1 MLPNLMPE
9 LDQLLSAL
17 FLVALLLYLI
27 PAVFGLGSSTKGRQW
42 FQRGAILT
50 LGTAIAI
57 AVVASV
63 IWFTR
68 WRLNILLAHSF
79 GPDLNGLNQAR
90 VIVSTTRHT
99 EHGFCP
105 MVSARALNVDG
116 TSLAF
121 FHQPGMRPQR
131 IGTSSG

>member
-1 MLPNLMPE
+1 MPE

-27 PAVFGLGSSTKGRQW
+27 PAVFGLGRSTEGRLW

-63 IWFTR
+63 IWFT
-68 WRLNILLAHSF
+68 L
-79 GPDLNGLNQAR
+79 
-90 VIVSTTRHT
+90 
-99 EHGFCP
+99 
-105 MVSARALNVDG
+105 
-116 TSLAF
+116 
-121 FHQPGMRPQR
+121 
-131 IGTSSG
+131 

>member
-1 MLPNLMPE
+1 MATQPNLMPD
-9 LDQLLSAL
+9 LDQLLRAL

-27 PAVFGLGSSTKGRQW
+27 PAVFGLGGSAERRRW

-68 WRLNILLAHSF
+68 
-79 GPDLNGLNQAR
+79 
-90 VIVSTTRHT
+90 
-99 EHGFCP
+99 
-105 MVSARALNVDG
+105 
-116 TSLAF
+116 
-121 FHQPGMRPQR
+121 
-131 IGTSSG
+131 